1 MNNKLTTRGMAEGA
15 IMAGLATIFMLIGN
29 LPFIGVFVL
38 LFCSVPITIA
48 TVRHG
53 SLTGG
58 LAAILSTLLL
68 ALLLGPLSA
77 ISGGLQY
84 MALGW
89 VFGYMLY
96 HRKSGSKTIQAGVLT
111 VALAALVMLLI
122 SLGLMG
128 FTPEAIASYM
138 DSYTADMMEV
148 YQSTGM
154 IDMMAQQ
161 GVSKTQVM
169 ELLQQSMHMIL
180 QIMPA
185 CLVIVRS
192 IMAVITYFLTMLVLK
207 RLKIR
212 IPRIQNFQKW
222 GLPAA
227 SVWGLIIVWALWL
240 AGDYINIKW
249 LNIIALNFLLVY
261 GALLFLDGLALSCY
275 WFKFDQMSSLMKI
288 VGVLFLLLFFTG
300 FLIACILMGLADLLF
315 DFRKL
320 RVDNKKVSKG

>member
-1 MNNKLTTRGMAEGA
+1 MNNKLTVRGMAEGA

-29 LPFIGVFVL
+29 LPFIGIFIL
-38 LFCSVPITIA
+38 LFCSVPITVA

-53 SLTGG
+53 SLAGG
-58 LAAILSTLLL
+58 MAAILATLLI
-68 ALLLGPLSA
+68 ALLMGPISA
-77 ISGGLQY
+77 VSGGLQY
-84 MALGW
+84 MLLGW

-96 HRKSGSKTIQAGVLT
+96 HRKNGSKTIQAGVLT
-111 VALAALVMLLI
+111 ASLAALVMLLI
-122 SLGLMG
+122 TIGLIG
-128 FTPEAIASYM
+128 FTPEAIAAYL
-138 DSYTADMMEV
+138 DNYTSDMMEL

-161 GVSKTQVM
+161 GLSKAQVM
-169 ELLQQSMHMIL
+169 ELLQQSMHLIL
-180 QIMPA
+180 RIMPA

-192 IMAVITYFLTMLVLK
+192 LMAVITYFLTMQILK

-227 SVWGLIIVWALWL
+227 SVWGLIAVWALWL
-240 AGDYINIKW
+240 GSSYINVGW
-249 LNIIALNFLLVY
+249 LDILALNVLLIY
-261 GALLFLDGLALSCY
+261 GALLFLDGLALSFY
-275 WFKFDQMSSLMKI
+275 WFKFDQMSTAMKL
-288 VGVLFLLLFFTG
+288 VGVLFLLFFFTG

-320 RVDNKKVSKG
+320 RVDNKKVNKG